1 MFDSAITD
9 ELKAEGLARDVV
21 RQIQNLRKEAGLE
34 IGDRIAVHLGS
45 DAPALLKAV
54 ATHRDRIATEIL
66 ADRWLDSAPAGAAAV
81 TVQIEGHPL
90 TITLSKA

>member
-34 IGDRIAVHLGS
+34 IGDRIAVHLGP
-45 DAPALLKAV
+45 DAPA
-54 ATHRDRIATEIL
+54 
-66 ADRWLDSAPAGAAAV
+66 S
-81 TVQIEGHPL
+81 
-90 TITLSKA
+90 